1 MNIIKGKYYKVKD
14 KNQNLIYRAQDNVPV
29 TEKYADKKED
39 ETFKNHY
46 CFLVFDLSESDRY
59 KVMSI
64 ECLNIMENTLMSA
77 TKEEMRVCEIIE
89 RMSDYEPPEEYERG
103 ALWSISK
110 VAESITHAK
119 GVLELSTGRLSE
131 LSSIVMFKNQGE
143 IFSKLDKV
151 DQILKEVETC
161 MEFEEVKFVHSNKPY

>member
-1 MNIIKGKYYKVKD
+1 
-14 KNQNLIYRAQDNVPV
+14 
-29 TEKYADKKED
+29 
-39 ETFKNHY
+39 
-46 CFLVFDLSESDRY
+46 
-59 KVMSI
+59 
-64 ECLNIMENTLMSA
+64 
-77 TKEEMRVCEIIE
+77 
-89 RMSDYEPPEEYERG
+89 EEYERG

-151 DQILKEVETC
+151 DRILKEIETC
-161 MEFEEVKFVHSNKPY
+161 MEFEEVKIVNSRR